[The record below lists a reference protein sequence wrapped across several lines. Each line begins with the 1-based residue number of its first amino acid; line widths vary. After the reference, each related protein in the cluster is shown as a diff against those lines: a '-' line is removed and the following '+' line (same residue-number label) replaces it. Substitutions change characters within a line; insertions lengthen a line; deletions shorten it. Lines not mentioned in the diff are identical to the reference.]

1 MPTKNEQ
8 SRLGELDVENVRLK
22 AGSRL
27 TTERAEQ
34 VTTDVL
40 EQRRRG
46 DPGPP
51 HAPLVPIATTM
62 AGSPPQHGSSEDGG
76 ADVPVEGYQGMACDG
91 AVR

>member
-1 MPTKNEQ
+1 
-8 SRLGELDVENVRLK
+8 
-22 AGSRL
+22 
-27 TTERAEQ
+27 
-34 VTTDVL
+34 L